1 MNYNDNPWFP
11 PVLEQEREHDERTM
25 NPALYRHVWEGSYYD
40 EVEDSIIEVEHYN
53 AAIDAHLKLGWK
65 AEGSIV
71 ASHDPSDT
79 GGDSKGYACRHGN
92 VVIDVCEMITGE
104 AAEGM
109 DWALNKALDN
119 DADWFV
125 WDCDGLGVSLKRQ
138 VDQAL
143 ENKNGID
150 YFMFKGSEGV
160 EDPELPYTE
169 GGSNRN
175 KSNKDTFFNKR
186 SQYWWRLRDRF
197 YNTYRAVEKGEYI
210 NPEDMIS
217 LSSKIEVLDQL
228 RSEVCR
234 IPIKRNNTGKL
245 QVMSKIDMAKKPYQI
260 PSPNMGDA
268 LMMAMYKPNT
278 FKQQQVKI
286 EFAGWNKYG

>member
-1 MNYNDNPWFP
+1 MAGNPRSVLDPFSQRFIKPYEKQLRRDGYYEDDLHTIVWMNYNDNPWFP

-217 LSSKIEVLDQL
+217 SINLKSSDSVSYTHL
-228 RSEVCR
+228 RAHE
-234 IPIKRNNTGKL
+234 T
-245 QVMSKIDMAKKPYQI
+245 
-260 PSPNMGDA
+260 
-268 LMMAMYKPNT
+268 
-278 FKQQQVKI
+278 
-286 EFAGWNKYG
+286 

>member
-1 MNYNDNPWFP
+1 M
-11 PVLEQEREHDERTM
+11 
-25 NPALYRHVWEGSYYD
+25 
-40 EVEDSIIEVEHYN
+40 
-53 AAIDAHLKLGWK
+53 
-65 AEGSIV
+65 
-71 ASHDPSDT
+71 
-79 GGDSKGYACRHGN
+79 
-92 VVIDVCEMITGE
+92 
-104 AAEGM
+104 
-109 DWALNKALDN
+109 
-119 DADWFV
+119 
-125 WDCDGLGVSLKRQ
+125 
-138 VDQAL
+138 DQAL

-197 YNTYRAVEKGEYI
+197 YNTYLAVEKGEYI

-234 IPIKRNNTGKL
+234 IPIKRNNTGRL